1 MTLEQQWLE
10 YDFNPF
16 ILFNKEG
23 KIISLNSEAQF
34 LLSSATSKE
43 LFDIAL
49 AYASVSFG
57 FKTTFLNLEFGRYKF
72 FGITVGYIDEEEI
85 GLKLYRT
92 PTLNVSVIDEPTSK
106 ELINIYSVIEL
117 CISSNSIDNEIN
129 FIKDFDPAIPDIIL
143 DSNKFVKILN
153 QIYKCFLNNK
163 KITTKVFYRIGEYIK
178 SNDKKYSLFSIK
190 VSADYIDE
198 NHLKELYKL
207 LNNANYYT
215 DIKENSI
222 TINLPVITS

>member
-143 DSNKFVKILN
+143 DSNLKNVYLLVFIPIILIN
-153 QIYKCFLNNK
+153 YIYFRSTNN
-163 KITTKVFYRIGEYIK
+163 
-178 SNDKKYSLFSIK
+178 L
-190 VSADYIDE
+190 
-198 NHLKELYKL
+198 
-207 LNNANYYT
+207 
-215 DIKENSI
+215 
-222 TINLPVITS
+222 